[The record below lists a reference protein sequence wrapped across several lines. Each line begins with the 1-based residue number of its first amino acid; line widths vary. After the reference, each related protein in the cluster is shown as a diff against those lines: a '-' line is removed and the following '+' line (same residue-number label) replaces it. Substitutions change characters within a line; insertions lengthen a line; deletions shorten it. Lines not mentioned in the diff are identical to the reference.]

1 MANDRRG
8 GVGFGG
14 GQGPNDYD
22 DFDEEIESTRA
33 MDLVDDLDQETAM
46 PQRMPMPPSRE
57 PPPAARPAPARP
69 RAPAPPPPR
78 PASAPPAAQAY
89 GGPPKTLHDPDAFGG
104 GANEDATRMLDS
116 EALAAVGIQAP
127 APSGASA
134 LPIELRVIS
143 GPDRGKVHK
152 LSEGEHLVGRGLDC
166 HIVLA
171 DPAVSRKHFRLVRR
185 GDDVEVIDMG
195 GANGTNVNGERT
207 SRKMLRSGDQIEL
220 GTSVLEYHVP
230 GAAVE
235 RSRDFPQG
243 DSGVPR
249 SPAIR
254 PAKGKSNTGLV
265 IGLAIAALLVLV
277 GGAVAAWLVMGSS
290 SSAPTEEA
298 AKTEGGTKDIAKLIE
313 EAKGLLEDRD
323 WAGAIDKLKAAREID
338 KDDAEVKGLLAKAR
352 GEVDAEEAITEG
364 KELAKK
370 GDLAAAIARFKEV
383 ATDSEQYADAHEE
396 LNAAREDL
404 ARERL
409 AAARKAFED
418 GDKTAALAAVQ
429 AVLAVDDKHQ
439 EAKLLLGQIETM
451 TDTGPA
457 AAAKPDEAAPAAAK
471 DEDKPKEDD
480 KAAKAPKDDDKGGG
494 PSAKALFAA
503 AMTAYHNRE
512 WSAANAA
519 LTQIV
524 DGGFSRKD
532 KAKAAE
538 DRDAVKEVADGMQQ
552 GEANAASPQK
562 AARAWNKAYKADR
575 RLDRHH
581 SAAIVKKLGS
591 AWGAA
596 ADQLFKAKRYG
607 EAKEAADEAMNFD
620 PDNQNAMDIA
630 DKCREAAKQMLKDAE
645 KHLKEKN
652 YATARDL
659 ARKVTQILGMMD
671 PDSQKARDIALKAT
685 EASSGGDE
693 D

>member
-1 MANDRRG
+1 
-8 GVGFGG
+8 
-14 GQGPNDYD
+14 
-22 DFDEEIESTRA
+22 
-33 MDLVDDLDQETAM
+33 
-46 PQRMPMPPSRE
+46 
-57 PPPAARPAPARP
+57 
-69 RAPAPPPPR
+69 
-78 PASAPPAAQAY
+78 
-89 GGPPKTLHDPDAFGG
+89 
-104 GANEDATRMLDS
+104 MLDS
-116 EALAAVGIQAP
+116 DALAAVGIQPPAASAP
-127 APSGASA
+127 AT
-134 LPIELRVIS
+134 PIELRVIS

-185 GDDVEVIDMG
+185 GDEVEVNDMG

-207 SRKMLRSGDQIEL
+207 SRKVLRSGDQIEL

-243 DSGVPR
+243 DAGVPR

-254 PAKGKSNTGLV
+254 AQKGKSNTGLIV
-265 IGLAIAALLVLV
+265 GLAIAGMLVLV

-290 SSAPTEEA
+290 STPPAEEGP
-298 AKTEGGTKDIAKLIE
+298 AKAEGGSKDIAKLIE

-323 WAGAIDKLKAAREID
+323 WAGAIDKLKAARDID
-338 KDDAEVKGLLAKAR
+338 KDDAEVNGLLAKAR
-352 GEVDAEEAITEG
+352 GEVDAEEAIAEG

-370 GDLAAAIARFKEV
+370 GDLTAAIARFKEV
-383 ATDSEQYADAHEE
+383 ASDSEQYADAHEE

-404 ARERL
+404 TRERL
-409 AAARKAFED
+409 AASRKAFED

-429 AVLAVDDKHQ
+429 AVLTVDDKHQ

-457 AAAKPDEAAPAAAK
+457 AAKAGEPEPAAK
-471 DEDKPKEDD
+471 VEDKSKDAD
-480 KAAKAPKDDDKGGG
+480 KAEKAPKDDDKGGG
-494 PSAKALFAA
+494 PSAKALFAS

-512 WSAANAA
+512 WSAAIAT
-519 LTQIV
+519 LSQIA

-562 AARAWNKAYKADR
+562 AARAWNKAYKADV

-581 SAAIVKKLGS
+581 SAAIVKKLGT

-596 ADQLFKAKRYG
+596 ADQLFKAKRYS

-620 PDNQNAMDIA
+620 PDNQSAMDIA